1 MAAGL
6 DRGAPCLPTIR
17 GSGAM
22 GWSGR
27 VACKCDMFGV
37 PDVGNGVLLSLG
49 GRGLLGLR
57 RLFVH

>member
-1 MAAGL
+1 MESVTGFNGWM
-6 DRGAPCLPTIR
+6 D
-17 GSGAM
+17 GAM

-49 GRGLLGLR
+49 DGGLLGLR
-57 RLFVH
+57 RLLVH